1 MNKNTEYLEVFKSAD
16 FKRWLSKNHKEKSKI
31 GLIIHKKHTGKKSPS
46 HNELLLE
53 AICYGWVDT
62 VIKKLDEDRF
72 IRFFSKRSLKGKWS
86 YNTLSYGEKV
96 IKEKRMKSSGLI
108 AYKEGKKRL
117 PLDHGIPKNPEL
129 PEEMKVELDK
139 KKNKKAKEAWDK
151 LAPSS
156 RKTYLRWV
164 IRGKQAETRKKRIY
178 SIING
183 LTKDGVKMGISL
195 KINI

>member
-1 MNKNTEYLEVFKSAD
+1 M
-16 FKRWLSKNHKEKSKI
+16 
-31 GLIIHKKHTGKKSPS
+31 
-46 HNELLLE
+46 
-53 AICYGWVDT
+53 
-62 VIKKLDEDRF
+62 
-72 IRFFSKRSLKGKWS
+72 
-86 YNTLSYGEKV
+86 SYGEKV